1 MEPYNRRAKDASLEA
16 APPPARELITR
27 IGPHDVLMGRG
38 ATSAYYQG
46 NVRFRE
52 LVRSRKREYQSCK
65 YHRHKQAIA
74 LDIYKAVASHG
85 GRFLLRAETV
95 LDRATLPNAD
105 TNGLQEPA
113 LWVQASHHVALEKI
127 KQALRDNEPKQE
139 AMLLR
144 VESEVGLSDAVRVQA
159 AAAAHSTLATT
170 TSPHQVAMH
179 NHGVPPLASSAHAPP
194 ADASRLWLH
203 LTQQAQ
209 LPEPRHFPL
218 LEQASPA
225 SLVSQQSHLAD
236 QILFRAQQPGINA
249 LPIPPQATLELLQL
263 LEQQNQSRSRAPSSL
278 GPPQLHHTLTGLRGQ
293 PLGQPPSMLHS
304 PASRLDQSRVVAAH
318 SGLAVR
324 EGNLGRL
331 SLLSNSDLLSLL
343 QQLRQQRNGQTL
355 QMSLTEQFR
364 QQHLLEQLRHMH
376 RNSSDMGPALTQAAE
391 TGNFAHNLPT
401 DAFVTTSNASQT
413 AVSTEQIIREASVE
427 KRLRQATPQP
437 QSPLSNIQQPI
448 SARHQAVASSRSLM
462 AYSLTGANA
471 ASDTASTPPT
481 CKDGNVAV
489 PVNPAAFNFPLS
501 SAEAVDHQDSST
513 LQDSIASCQNEL
525 RRHHRHSRPSTEP
538 TQAPAQ
544 PTGIVHSLAP
554 QLDARNDGGAMNA
567 AFLVALVR
575 RYAESTASTPPT
587 TAAPDSVPGNGN
599 RSKCVGGDD
608 KPQARR
614 AAAAV
619 AAAASTTSSSKN
631 SNSSCSSSSQLKP
644 RATKRPRDKA
654 FPKPASSGFEDHS
667 SDGRL

>member
-38 ATSAYYQG
+38 APSAYYQG

-74 LDIYKAVASHG
+74 LDIYQAVASHG
-85 GRFLLRAETV
+85 GRFLLKAETV

-105 TNGLQEPA
+105 TNGVQAPA

-144 VESEVGLSDAVRVQA
+144 EESEVGLSDAVRVQA
-159 AAAAHSTLATT
+159 VAAAHSTLATT
-170 TSPHQVAMH
+170 TSPNQVVMH
-179 NHGVPPLASSAHAPP
+179 NHGVPPLVSSAHAPP

-203 LTQQAQ
+203 LTQHAQ
-209 LPEPRHFPL
+209 LPEPRHLPL

-236 QILFRAQQPGINA
+236 QILFRAQQPGINV
-249 LPIPPQATLELLQL
+249 LPMPPQSTLELLQL
-263 LEQQNQSRSRAPSSL
+263 LETQNQSRSHAPPGL

-293 PLGQPPSMLHS
+293 PLGQPPFMLHS
-304 PASRLDQSRVVAAH
+304 PASRLDQSRVAAAH
-318 SGLAVR
+318 SGQAVR
-324 EGNLGRL
+324 EENLGRL

-343 QQLRQQRNGQTL
+343 QQLRQQRNGQTP
-355 QMSLTEQFR
+355 QMSLVEQLR
-364 QQHLLEQLRHMH
+364 QRHLLEQSLHMH

-391 TGNFAHNLPT
+391 TGNFVHNLPT
-401 DAFVTTSNASQT
+401 DAFVTTSPNASQT

-437 QSPLSNIQQPI
+437 HSPLYNIQQPI
-448 SARHQAVASSRSLM
+448 SARHQAVASPRSLT
-462 AYSLTGANA
+462 ASSFTGANA
-471 ASDTASTPPT
+471 ASDTASNPPT

-489 PVNPAAFNFPLS
+489 PMNPEAFHSPLFS
-501 SAEAVDHQDSST
+501 DEAVDDQDSST

-525 RRHHRHSRPSTEP
+525 QRHHRHSRPSTEP
-538 TQAPAQ
+538 TQALAQ
-544 PTGIVHSLAP
+544 PTGSVHSLEP

-575 RYAESTASTPPT
+575 RYAESTATSSST
-587 TAAPDSVPGNGN
+587 TAAPDSALGNGN
-599 RSKCVGGDD
+599 RSKSVGGDD
-608 KPQARR
+608 KPQASRN
-614 AAAAV
+614 AAAV
-619 AAAASTTSSSKN
+619 AAAASTTSSSKD

-654 FPKPASSGFEDHS
+654 FPKPASSGFEGKS
-667 SDGRL
+667 SDG